1 MPRYRLII
9 EYDGGPFVGFQH
21 QANGMSVQQAIEEA
35 IEKFC
40 GEKVRLFGA
49 GRTDAGVHA
58 RGQVVHFDI
67 DRDADAGTVQG
78 ALNFHL
84 LPAPVAVLEAT
95 KVSEEFHARFGATAR
110 HYEYL
115 IINRRA
121 PLTID
126 AGTAWHV
133 PTPLDADAMHVAAQ
147 QLVGTHDFTTFR
159 AARCQAKSPVKTLDV
174 LDVERSG
181 DQITVRAQARSF
193 LHHQVRSMVGTLARV
208 GEGKW
213 TADDVKQAL
222 EARNRTALGLNAPA
236 EGLTLMRVLY
246 EAEK

>member
-1 MPRYRLII
+1 MPRYRLTI

-67 DRDADAGTVQG
+67 ERDEDAGTVQG

-84 LPAPVAVLEAT
+84 LPAPIAVLEAT
-95 KVSEEFHARFGATAR
+95 KVSEDFHARFGATAR

-126 AGTAWHV
+126 AGHAWHV
-133 PTPLDADAMHVAAQ
+133 PIPLDADAMHTAAQ
-147 QLVGTHDFTTFR
+147 VLVGTHDFTTFR

-174 LDVERSG
+174 LDVERDG
-181 DQITVRAQARSF
+181 ERITVRAEARSF

-213 TADDVKQAL
+213 TADDVKAAL
-222 EARNRTALGLNAPA
+222 EAKDRSALGLNAPA
-236 EGLTLMRVLY
+236 EGLTLIRVLY
-246 EAEK
+246 SDAQ